1 VHPQSKLTLRISF
14 WFKLALL
21 VLGAAAVLTRLWAC
35 EDAYI
40 SFRYVENLLDGHG
53 LVYNIGERVEGFTH
67 PLWLLLITPPTALG
81 LPVRLSAL
89 SISLLFTLI
98 TFYLVLFEDRK
109 PDGNPVLLPLAPVLF
124 ITHTGFR
131 DFSVSGLEFP
141 LTALLLTMFLLS
153 YKRSG
158 LLAKPRYHGA
168 LLAFLYLTH
177 PEMILLAVVL
187 YARLAA
193 QWVGSLRQGKSSEA
207 RLLVKDALSLS
218 LPIVLLAGGYHL
230 FRSLYY
236 AELFPNTY
244 FAKAGLGAY
253 WSQGWAYFL
262 HFWRYSPV
270 LLASLLSAI
279 ALYALQG
286 RFRSEFHQKQERV
299 TMLLLA
305 VVLSLYVVRLGGDFM
320 AYRFL
325 LPVLV
330 ILAILWNDLLDHLL
344 TTSRSVAI
352 GSVTMVALSS
362 LLLLDPIN
370 APQREGHISDER
382 QYYDLYHPPLLA
394 LFEEPEQHRWY
405 KAGLALK
412 EWQQE
417 TQYPV
422 AHATINI
429 GYLGYAAGSGVR
441 IVDAYGLTD
450 REVAR
455 NWGVRRG
462 RERPGHEMKLSLSM
476 AIEKRVTFWGSI
488 NRIWDGMMTT
498 PFGTII
504 TLDPSLL
511 RYFPENVQRLKQ
523 FKEDVLAGRTR
534 APNVMELLRTLEAEY
549 GVRVEHLRVEATP
562 RAQPR

>member
-1 VHPQSKLTLRISF
+1 MHHQGQLTLRISF
-14 WFKLALL
+14 WFKIALLALGG
-21 VLGAAAVLTRLWAC
+21 VAAFTRLWAC

-67 PLWLLLITPPTALG
+67 PLWLLLITLPTALG

-89 SISLLFTLI
+89 SISLLFTLA

-131 DFSVSGLEFP
+131 DFSASGLEFP

-153 YKRSG
+153 YKKSG

-193 QWVGSLRQGKSSEA
+193 QWVGYSRQGKSSEA
-207 RLLVKDALSLS
+207 RLLVKDALDLS
-218 LPIVLLAGGYHL
+218 LPIILLAGGYHL

-286 RFRSEFHQKQERV
+286 RFRSEFRQQQERM
-299 TMLLLA
+299 TMLVLA
-305 VVLSLYVVRLGGDFM
+305 AVLSLYVVRLGGDFM

-330 ILAILWNDLLDHLL
+330 ILGILWNDLLDHLL

-352 GSVTMVALSS
+352 GSVAMVALSS

-412 EWQQE
+412 EWQKE

-422 AHATINI
+422 VYATTNI
-429 GYLGYAAGSGVR
+429 GYLGYAAGSAVR
-441 IVDAYGLTD
+441 VVDAYGLTD

-455 NWGVRRG
+455 NWRALRR
-462 RERPGHEMKLSLSM
+462 RDRPGHEKKLTLGM
-476 AIEKRVTFWGSI
+476 AIEKRVTFWAQI
-488 NRIWDGMMTT
+488 HEIWDDMMTT

-504 TLDPSLL
+504 TLDPTLL

-549 GVRVEHLRVEATP
+549 GVRVEQLRVEATP
-562 RAQPR
+562 RAPPR